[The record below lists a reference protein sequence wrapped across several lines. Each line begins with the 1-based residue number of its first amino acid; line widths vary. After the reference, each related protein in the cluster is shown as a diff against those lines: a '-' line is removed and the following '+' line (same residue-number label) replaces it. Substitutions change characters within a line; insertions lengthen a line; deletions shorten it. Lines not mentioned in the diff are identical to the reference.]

1 MATTIPESAS
11 PTTDAKETGI
21 VVRFSPTNLTS
32 EKYDETVRRMKQ
44 DGAWPPDGL
53 ELHVL
58 FGPDDKLRVSEVW
71 ASRAQF
77 DAIGERLMPILKDV
91 GIEFASDPEILE
103 VRNLIT
109 R

>member
-1 MATTIPESAS
+1 MATTVPQSAS

-21 VVRFSPTNLTS
+21 VVRFSPTNLTR
-32 EKYDETVRRMKQ
+32 EKYEETLRRMKQ
-44 DGAWPPDGL
+44 AGAWPPDGM
-53 ELHVL
+53 EFHVL
-58 FGPDDKLRVSEVW
+58 FGSEDKLRVSEVW

-77 DAIGERLMPILKDV
+77 DTAGERLMPILKDV
-91 GIEFASDPEILE
+91 GIDAGDPEILG